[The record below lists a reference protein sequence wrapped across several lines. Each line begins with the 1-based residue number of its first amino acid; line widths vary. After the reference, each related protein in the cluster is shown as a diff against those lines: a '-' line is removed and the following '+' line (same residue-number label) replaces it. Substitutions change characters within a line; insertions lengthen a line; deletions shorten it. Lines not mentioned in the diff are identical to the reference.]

1 MKITQIRNA
10 TIVIEY
16 AGKTFLVDPFLAD
29 KDKYPAF
36 PESFGQDRR
45 TPWVPLPKTIEEI
58 IDVDAV
64 ILTHLHLDHFDE
76 TAINALN
83 KSIPLFAQNAEEAEI
98 VKGYGFTNVNW
109 LKEDSELFE
118 GIKITKTSGIHGF
131 GDKAVKWF
139 HDYDMSEIVSGF
151 IFEHNDEETLY
162 VAGDTVWTEEVKT
175 VIETFN
181 PDIIVVNAG
190 DAQIDGEISIIMGKE
205 DVYQTHLSAPEATI
219 ITSHLE
225 AVNHATLSR
234 AELKAFLENKDVTE
248 RVLIPEDGQSYTF
261 NKVNKK

>member
-10 TIVIEY
+10 TIIIEY
-16 AGKTFLVDPFLAD
+16 AGKKILVDPFLAP

-45 TPWVPLPKTIEEI
+45 TPWVELPKKIEEI

-76 TAINALN
+76 AAIESLD
-83 KSIPLFAQNAEEAEI
+83 KSIPLFAQNAEEAET
-98 VKGYGFTNVNW
+98 VRGYGFTEVDY
-109 LKEDSELFE
+109 LKENSELFE
-118 GIKITKTSGIHGF
+118 GIKITKISGTHGF

-139 HDYDMSEIVSGF
+139 HDYDMSEVVSGF
-151 IFEHNDEETLY
+151 VLEHEDEQTLY
-162 VAGDTVWTEEVKT
+162 VAGDTVWTDEVAAA
-175 VIETFN
+175 IDTFN
-181 PDIIVVNAG
+181 PNVIVVNAG

-205 DVYQTHLSAPEATI
+205 DVYQTHLAAPEATVV
-219 ITSHLE
+219 TSHLE

-234 AELKAFLENKDVTE
+234 SELKAFLADKGVTDN
-248 RVLIPEDGQSYTF
+248 VLVPEDGQSYLF
-261 NKVNKK
+261 EK